1 VDGAGTG
8 AQAGR
13 AGLRPAQPAAPGA
26 AGVTGMTTIESE
38 LFANQGHLRAV
49 LDTMLDGLVITDER
63 GIVQVFNPA
72 CERLFGWTAEEVVGR
87 DVSMLVAPPHNGE
100 HNKYIESYRT
110 TGEPNVI
117 GRAREVEAQRSD
129 GSVFPVSI
137 SIGEAEV
144 DGQRYFIGVIHDL
157 TQELLL
163 RRDATID
170 PLTGA
175 LNRRDF
181 LAKGS
186 AEITRAK
193 RYRRACTLLMLDI
206 DHFKN
211 INDRYGHQAG
221 DEALRQFTAT
231 SKEMLRENDIFGR
244 IGGEEFA
251 VILPETTLDG
261 ARKLAERLR
270 RQVSEL
276 EMVTPGSS
284 PGSEHRFAFTVSIG
298 VAELAKSDDDIDC
311 FLKRADQALYTAKK
325 RGRDQVVVA
334 AAA

>member
-1 VDGAGTG
+1 
-8 AQAGR
+8 
-13 AGLRPAQPAAPGA
+13 
-26 AGVTGMTTIESE
+26 MTTLESQ

-49 LDTMLDGLVITDER
+49 LDTMLDGLVITDDH
-63 GIVQVFNPA
+63 GVVQVFNPA
-72 CERLFGWTAEEVVGR
+72 CERLFGYAAEDVLGR
-87 DVSMLVAPPHNGE
+87 DVSMLVAPPHKAK
-100 HNKYIESYRT
+100 HRKYVESYRT

-117 GRAREVEAQRSD
+117 GRAREVEAQRND
-129 GSVFPVSI
+129 GTIFPVSI

-144 DGQRYFIGVIHDL
+144 EGRRYFIGVIHDL

-186 AEITRAK
+186 AEVTRAK
-193 RYRRACTLLMLDI
+193 RYGRVCTLLMLDI
-206 DHFKN
+206 DHFKAV
-211 INDRYGHQAG
+211 NDRYGHASG
-221 DEALRQFTAT
+221 DEALRRFTAT
-231 SKEMLRENDIFGR
+231 CKEMLRENDIFGR

-251 VILPETTLDG
+251 IILPETTLDG

-270 RQVSEL
+270 REVAEL
-276 EMVTPGSS
+276 EVAISGSS
-284 PGSEHRFAFTVSIG
+284 PGSEQRFAFTVSIG
-298 VAELAKSDDDIDC
+298 VAELVESDVDIDGL
-311 FLKRADQALYTAKK
+311 LKRADEALYAAKK
-325 RGRDQVVVA
+325 GGRDRVVVA

>member
-1 VDGAGTG
+1 
-8 AQAGR
+8 
-13 AGLRPAQPAAPGA
+13 
-26 AGVTGMTTIESE
+26 MTTTESQQ
-38 LFANQGHLRAV
+38 FADQGHLRAV
-49 LDTMLDGLVITDER
+49 LNTMLDGLVITDDR

-72 CERLFGWTAEEVVGR
+72 CERLFGYRAEDVLGR
-87 DVSMLVAPPHNGE
+87 DVSLLVAEPHRRKHRE
-100 HNKYIESYRT
+100 YVDSYRA
-110 TGEPNVI
+110 TGEPNIV
-117 GRAREVEAQRSD
+117 GRQREVEAQRHD
-129 GSVFPVSI
+129 GTVFPVSI

-144 DGQRYFIGVIHDL
+144 EGRRYFIGVIHDL

-193 RYRRACTLLMLDI
+193 RYGRACTLLMLDI
-206 DHFKN
+206 DHFKEV
-211 INDRYGHQAG
+211 NDRYGHQAG
-221 DEALRQFTAT
+221 DEALRRFTAT

-251 VILPETTLDG
+251 IILPETTLDG

-270 RQVSEL
+270 RRVSEL
-276 EMVTPGSS
+276 EIASG
-284 PGSEHRFAFTVSIG
+284 EQRFAFTVSIG
-298 VAELAKSDDDIDC
+298 VAELAESDNDIDL

-325 RGRDQVVVA
+325 RGRDRVVVA